1 MYNVKKSKH
10 MKLNYY
16 IYSLVA
22 SVLLVFSACTP
33 EEYEMGGKTFT
44 SEELVE
50 GVAYTVTHDAD
61 NPNIVYLKSL
71 LGPEYTPL
79 WEHPQGRSQE
89 AEVTLQIAFEGTYEV
104 TFGVETRG
112 GVVYGAPSTFT
123 IDNFCADFVTGE
135 MWDLLAGG
143 AGNSKTWVPDN
154 GSYGLQQGF
163 YTCFDPSA
171 TYADMIQS
179 GSKWT
184 TASKTWWE
192 PSNADAGVTEDDLMA
207 SMTFSLQGNAGLS
220 VTTYKGGAPT
230 TQEGLFSMNTSNHTI
245 SAIDVD
251 FAHGAWAD
259 GKAVDFRNNFQI
271 LVLTENQLMI
281 GNYRDEAMSGE
292 GRCVYCWNFVSKDYA
307 DNYEAPVV
315 EVYPTLPADWRDYV
329 EPKTNQIITYV
340 LDEKKPFD
348 WCNPDG
354 TLKNVASTAA
364 AGIDGLELELNSRES
379 TYKVTTPDGQVVEG
393 TYTLSAD
400 GIYTFSAGLPEV
412 TLSADGRAVFKL
424 GGDNALRIMQI
435 ALDDYSGSLS
445 DLWLG
450 GVEQDA
456 FGHRYQYMG
465 YHFVPKQEGEAVE
478 RFTASLHY
486 FNSTWGYTPASADVY
501 ITGDGTYTFVI
512 EGADSDPYGVYLDVM
527 GILGDYPN
535 VGIVITDIKVDGNS
549 VAFDDSVIERGI
561 GDDADTARRYIV
573 NPWNENT
580 AGDAGKYAFA
590 SSIEVT
596 IQVTMETGTPFI
608 TPGE

>member
-1 MYNVKKSKH
+1 MYNVKKSKN

-112 GVVYGAPSTFT
+112 GVVYGAPTTFT
-123 IDNFCADFVTGE
+123 IDNFCADFVTDE
-135 MWDLLAGG
+135 LWAMLTGG
-143 AGNSKTWVPDN
+143 VGSSKTWIYDN
-154 GSYGLQQGF
+154 GSYGLASGDLS
-163 YTCFDPSA
+163 YGDPAGNPGWGWNNFTSNWDPA
-171 TYADMIQS
+171 AGEGACGTAD
-179 GSKWT
+179 W
-184 TASKTWWE
+184 
-192 PSNADAGVTEDDLMA
+192 PSY
-207 SMTFSLQGNAGLS
+207 MTFDLNGNSNYSYYNAATG
-220 VTTYKGGAPT
+220 T
-230 TQEGLFSMNTSNHTI
+230 TQTGLFSMNTSDHTI
-245 SAIDVD
+245 T
-251 FAHGAWAD
+251 FTNAD
-259 GKAVDFRNNFQI
+259 LMHPDSWTERKGDWRRDFRI
-271 LVLTENQLMI
+271 ITLTENQLRI
-281 GNYRDEAMSGE
+281 GYERISGSWGGAWLEVFNY
-292 GRCVYCWNFVSKDYA
+292 VSKEYA
-307 DNYEAPVV
+307 DNYEAPAV
-315 EVYPTLPADWRDYV
+315 EVYPTLQEDWRDYV
-329 EPKTNQIITYV
+329 EPKTNQVITYV

-354 TLKNVASTAA
+354 TLKNVAGTAA

-412 TLSADGRAVFKL
+412 TLSADGRGVFKL
-424 GGDNALRIMQI
+424 GDDNALRIMSYE
-435 ALDDYSGSLS
+435 LDDYSGGLS

-549 VAFDDSVIERGI
+549 VAFDDAVIERGT
-561 GDDADTARRYIV
+561 GDDGDTARRYIV

-580 AGDAGKYAFA
+580 AGDAGKYAFT

-596 IQVTMETGTPFI
+596 IQVTMETGTSFI
-608 TPGE
+608 TPAE